1 MSRMDTLSLGERPV
15 PDRVLRGGSAIDP
28 LPEAAEVDRAGLWRN
43 RLRDWGAGLVA
54 ASLSGLVV
62 VNAVMM
68 QPPSAGA
75 PLPERRPSGLSS
87 GVEKPRPVTTRI
99 TPSAVEPRPVATGG
113 ATSGALGYLSIKTSV
128 SGMPVPMVPAAA
140 VAGNLRHDPRP
151 GDGLRVP
158 RMAMGVT
165 DPADSTAS
173 IRPPAEVPASP
184 RVLGVQKALSRL
196 GYGPLK
202 PDGVTG
208 AGTRAAI
215 QRFQRDRGLSA
226 DGEISDRLLRELAAV
241 AGPVN

>member
-15 PDRVLRGGSAIDP
+15 PDLVLRGGSAIDP
-28 LPEAAEVDRAGLWRN
+28 LPQAPEIDRAGLWRR

-68 QPPSAGA
+68 QPPSAEV
-75 PLPERRPSGLSS
+75 PLPGRRPPGLSAQ
-87 GVEKPRPVTTRI
+87 GEAPRPATTRI
-99 TPSAVEPRPVATGG
+99 TPSAVEPRRTASGG
-113 ATSGALGYLSIKTSV
+113 ATSGALGYLSLKTSV
-128 SGMPVPMVPAAA
+128 SGMPVPMVPAAP
-140 VAGNLRHDPRP
+140 VAGNLRHDLRP

-158 RMAMGVT
+158 RLAMGTT
-165 DPADSTAS
+165 DPADATAS
-173 IRPPAEVPASP
+173 IRPPAEVPSSP
-184 RVLGVQKALSRL
+184 RVLAVQKALSRL

-226 DGEISDRLLRELAAV
+226 DGEVSDRLMRELAAV